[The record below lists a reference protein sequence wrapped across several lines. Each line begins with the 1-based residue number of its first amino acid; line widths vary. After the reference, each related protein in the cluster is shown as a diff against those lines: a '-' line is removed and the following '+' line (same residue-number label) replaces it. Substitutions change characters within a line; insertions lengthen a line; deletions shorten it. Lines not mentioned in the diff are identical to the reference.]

1 MLEEKILHK
10 CLSIIILDSVTYAYE
25 KHPQIF
31 SEECKYM
38 KKKTTKKQN
47 KQTNNY
53 IDMELESESDRD
65 SDSDIYM

>member
-1 MLEEKILHK
+1 MLEGKILHK

-38 KKKTTKKQN
+38 KKKQNKQN

-53 IDMELESESDRD
+53 IDMELESESDRY